1 MKVTKFL
8 TLALC
13 GATFLAS
20 CSSDNEPIADE
31 VVVPITVSAPEAI
44 SRAVGGTNSAVGGLG
59 NVEMTKYDL
68 RYIIEVYNE
77 AGTKLAVDR
86 IVKTFDTSESLSQD
100 VRLTAGRNYKFVA
113 WVDFVAQGSTADL
126 HYNTTAGL
134 DEITFNTNAINDES
148 RDAYT
153 GVVTALPTALTIE
166 AKRPFG
172 KLRVVTD
179 DAAKLSFGEKVA
191 KVTVTYS
198 SDSRIPAGYNAVTQ
212 TAATDNVTPA
222 ALSADLAAYTA
233 DTDAAKTLMVDY
245 IFAGATTQYVKF
257 DITALTIDGSK
268 IYTRSVNADV
278 PVTANKLTSV
288 KGSVLTANATVSVS
302 VSDSFTSTENE
313 ITVE

>member
-13 GATFLAS
+13 GATFFAS

-59 NVEMTKYDL
+59 NVDMTKFDL

-86 IVKTFDTSESLSQD
+86 IVKTFDTYESLSQD
-100 VRLTAGRNYKFVA
+100 VRLTAGRKYKFVA

-126 HYNTTAGL
+126 HYNTAAGL
-134 DEITFNTNAINDES
+134 DKITFNTNAINDES

-153 GVVTALPTALTIE
+153 GVVTDLPTALTIE

-179 DAAKLSFGEKVA
+179 DAAKLSFSEKVA

-198 SDSRIPAGYNAVTQ
+198 TGSRIPAGYNAVTQ
-212 TAATDNVTPA
+212 MTSTTDVTPT
-222 ALSADLAAYTA
+222 ALSADLATYTA
-233 DTDAAKTLMVDY
+233 DTDVAKTLMVDY
-245 IFAGATTQYVKF
+245 IFAGTTTQYVKF
-257 DITALTIDGSK
+257 NITALTDGGTE

-278 PVTANKLTSV
+278 PVAANTLTSV

-302 VSDSFTSTENE
+302 VSDSFTSTEDK
-313 ITVE
+313 TVE